1 MQLQMEVCD
10 LNECD
15 FLEIKIIE
23 FENEDEFIANG
34 GFNQPSDNYDN
45 AMGILLYYSIEGK
58 PTYEL
63 APFFCSE
70 PDYNIWF
77 EKTQQKYEKNDKST
91 FVRSIY
97 WKVEIFSCVLV
108 LRNKLWFA
116 KSIDEIKDIWSIIT
130 HDRINGYEHRAPKK
144 RSKSIDNTPASGIVI
159 NTDNTT
165 CLIDIDDIQNGLDI
179 VDNFTLT
186 DLELDF
192 DTSGVEVDLSG
203 CIFD

>member
-1 MQLQMEVCD
+1 MTMLQ
-10 LNECD
+10 
-15 FLEIKIIE
+15 
-23 FENEDEFIANG
+23 
-34 GFNQPSDNYDN
+34 
-45 AMGILLYYSIEGK
+45 YSL
-58 PTYEL
+58 T
-63 APFFCSE
+63 SE
-70 PDYNIWF
+70 REW
-77 EKTQQKYEKNDKST
+77 
-91 FVRSIY
+91 
-97 WKVEIFSCVLV
+97 
-108 LRNKLWFA
+108 
-116 KSIDEIKDIWSIIT
+116 
-130 HDRINGYEHRAPKK
+130 EHRAPKK